1 MASREQQL
9 DILLRQIVI
18 TVMVK
23 RAVRS
28 VTFSRE
34 EIAEFD
40 GNTYWNRLLRIRDND
55 NGYSLDLVPI
65 GETEDR
71 CCHRMGHQLEKAIA
85 LLIGDAEVEITAAD
99 VASAQAA
106 CVDLFINPKADGEC
120 VLRLEPHA
128 G

>member
-55 NGYSLDLVPI
+55 NG
-65 GETEDR
+65 
-71 CCHRMGHQLEKAIA
+71 
-85 LLIGDAEVEITAAD
+85 
-99 VASAQAA
+99 
-106 CVDLFINPKADGEC
+106 
-120 VLRLEPHA
+120 
-128 G
+128 